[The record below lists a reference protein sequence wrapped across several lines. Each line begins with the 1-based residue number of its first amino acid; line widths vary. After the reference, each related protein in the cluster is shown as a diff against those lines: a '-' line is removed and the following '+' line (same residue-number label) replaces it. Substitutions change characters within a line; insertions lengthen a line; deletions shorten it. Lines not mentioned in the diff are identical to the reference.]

1 MESDKPPHDKEKDSL
16 PILPQTAVRQTTDF
30 TMPMHMSFTD
40 EDLEES
46 TSSSSEDGSLSPNQS
61 GFLPNIAN
69 AIASLKTEG
78 GNGDEIEGEEEE
90 LEEELEEEIKE
101 ESEGELEEELEEKLE
116 EDEGVEEGEKKEKV
130 PTFSSVNDVGRE
142 RFSTALVVTR
152 NIQHQQNRVF
162 SECARASARQ
172 VLLNTTLQYY
182 GIFLDFRISVLVRDQ
197 YGLMMLANTAQS
209 SIGVKLVQDK
219 RELQEIHESMLEI
232 KSDPHRSSKLLST
245 YSNRGR
251 DARDGEVMA
260 IFGEVSELDDLLGEF
275 PVL

>member
-1 MESDKPPHDKEKDSL
+1 MEMESDKPPHDKEKDSL

-162 SECARASARQ
+162 SECARASAR
-172 VLLNTTLQYY
+172 
-182 GIFLDFRISVLVRDQ
+182 
-197 YGLMMLANTAQS
+197 
-209 SIGVKLVQDK
+209 
-219 RELQEIHESMLEI
+219 
-232 KSDPHRSSKLLST
+232 
-245 YSNRGR
+245 
-251 DARDGEVMA
+251 
-260 IFGEVSELDDLLGEF
+260 
-275 PVL
+275 